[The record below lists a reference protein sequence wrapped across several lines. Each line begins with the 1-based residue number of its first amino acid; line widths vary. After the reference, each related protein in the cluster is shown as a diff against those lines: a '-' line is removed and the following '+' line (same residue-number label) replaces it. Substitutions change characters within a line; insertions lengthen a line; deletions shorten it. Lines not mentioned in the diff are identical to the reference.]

1 MKKTY
6 CLVTCPKGKQ
16 KSAEL
21 LDKHE
26 SVLDAASEFSDWLCE
41 CRKDCSLIP
50 KEDVEE

>member
-21 LDKHE
+21 LNKHE
-26 SVLDAASEFSDWLCE
+26 SVLDAASEFSEWLQE
-41 CRKDCSLIP
+41 CRKGCSLVP